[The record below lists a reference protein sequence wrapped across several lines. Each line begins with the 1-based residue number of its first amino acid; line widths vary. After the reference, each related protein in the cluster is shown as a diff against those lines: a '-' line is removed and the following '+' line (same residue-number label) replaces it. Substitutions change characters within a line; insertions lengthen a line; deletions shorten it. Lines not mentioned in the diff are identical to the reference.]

1 MKNHILGICKI
12 STWIFITVAA
22 VAWMVYHCYSI
33 IHTYAKVSKTTKFH
47 SQRSASI
54 SLTGPSQSPI
64 WNQRTTILERDGS
77 LIVILSGILIRFSV
91 ENIYFEMHDF
101 SSTIYPHPVV
111 FMFHIIFIPE
121 GDWSP
126 SLFREIGACHHDT
139 RFARHL
145 HIILFFPFLCLD
157 CHEQHM
163 LFIFKDLQFYKSALL
178 LLA

>member
-64 WNQRTTILERDGS
+64 WDQRTTILDSDGS

-91 ENIYFEMHDF
+91 ENIFEMHDF

-111 FMFHIIFIPE
+111 FICFTVAHIIFIPE
-121 GDWSP
+121 GELV
-126 SLFREIGACHHDT
+126 SLP
-139 RFARHL
+139 
-145 HIILFFPFLCLD
+145 FPRNWYL
-157 CHEQHM
+157 
-163 LFIFKDLQFYKSALL
+163 SA
-178 LLA
+178 

>member
-33 IHTYAKVSKTTKFH
+33 IHTYAKVSKRTNFH
-47 SQRSASI
+47 SQRSESI

-64 WNQRTTILERDGS
+64 WDQRTTILERDGF

-91 ENIYFEMHDF
+91 ENIFEMHDF

-111 FMFHIIFIPE
+111 FVFQRRTYYIH
-121 GDWSP
+121 
-126 SLFREIGACHHDT
+126 T
-139 RFARHL
+139 
-145 HIILFFPFLCLD
+145 
-157 CHEQHM
+157 
-163 LFIFKDLQFYKSALL
+163 
-178 LLA
+178 